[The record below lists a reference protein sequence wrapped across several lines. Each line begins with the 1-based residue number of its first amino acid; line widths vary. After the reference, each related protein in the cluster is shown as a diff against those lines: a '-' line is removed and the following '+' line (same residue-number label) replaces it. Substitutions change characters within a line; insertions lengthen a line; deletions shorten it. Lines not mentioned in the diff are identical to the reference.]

1 MTIQL
6 SASDVER
13 IAALDATDQAALV
26 RSGELTAADLVSS
39 AMGRIEQAN
48 PALNAVITTAFE
60 QALDSVA
67 DGAPPGP
74 FGGVPFLL
82 KDLVAEA
89 AGLRYTAG
97 SEFLR
102 DHESTV
108 DSELVVRLRRAG
120 LVVLG
125 KASTSEFGSLSTTEP
140 ARLGATHNPWQPG
153 HTPGGS
159 SGGSAAAVASGM
171 VPMAH
176 ANDVGG
182 SIRVPA
188 SCCGLFGLKPTRGR
202 NPLGPVYRDAFAG
215 LGVEHAV
222 TRSVRDS
229 AALLDAT
236 AGPRLGDPY
245 AAVAPAGGLSVGGF
259 AAEVGRPPGRLRV
272 AVTTVTPE
280 GRPVHPECVAAAH
293 DAAALCAE
301 LGHEVVERDM
311 TELTPDVGAAIG
323 TVFSAGTA
331 WTVAH
336 WAHRLGRAPQDGE
349 LEPFTR
355 LLYDH
360 GRKIGA
366 ADYLLAVTTV
376 QMFGRRIAEAF
387 ESFDVWLSPTLAQ
400 PPLPLGVMVSGAE
413 APFAAQ
419 EAAAGFSAFP
429 LVAANITGGPAMSVP
444 LHWTASGLPVGV
456 HVTAPVGHEAT
467 LFQLA
472 GQLEEARPW
481 AERRPTVW
489 TGVRP

>member
-1 MTIQL
+1 MTTQL

-13 IAALDATDQAALV
+13 IAALDATEQAALV

-39 AMGRIEQAN
+39 AITRIEQAN

-60 QALDSVA
+60 QALGFVA
-67 DGAPPGP
+67 DGAPSGP
-74 FGGVPFLL
+74 LGGVPFLL

-89 AGLRYTAG
+89 AGMRYAAG

-102 DHESTV
+102 DHRSTV

-125 KASTSEFGSLSTTEP
+125 KTNTCEFGMVPTTEP
-140 ARLGATHNPWQPG
+140 LRFGATRNPWDLNR
-153 HTPGGS
+153 TIGGS

-176 ANDVGG
+176 ANDAGG
-182 SIRVPA
+182 SIRIPA

-202 NPLGPVYRDAFAG
+202 NPLGPLYGDAYGG

-236 AGPRLGDPY
+236 AGPAPGDPC
-245 AAVAPAGGLSVGGF
+245 AAVGPVGGLSAGGF
-259 AAEVGRPPGRLRV
+259 AAEVSQPPGRLRV
-272 AVTTVTPE
+272 AVTTATPE
-280 GRPVHPECVAAAH
+280 GRPVPGECAAAAQ
-293 DAAALCAE
+293 DAAALCEE

-311 TELTPDVGAAIG
+311 TELTPEVGKAIG
-323 TVFSAGTA
+323 TVFSAATA
-331 WTVAH
+331 WSVDV
-336 WAHRLGRAPQDGE
+336 WAHRLGRTPQDGE

-360 GRKIGA
+360 GRKITA
-366 ADYLLAVTTV
+366 PDYLLAVTTL
-376 QMFGRRIAEAF
+376 QLFGRGVAEAF

-400 PPLPLGVMVSGAE
+400 PPLPLGVMVGTPD
-413 APFAAQ
+413 APYAGND
-419 EAAAGFSAFP
+419 AAAGFSAFP

-456 HVTAPVGHEAT
+456 HVTAAVGCEAT
-467 LFQLA
+467 LFRLA

-481 AERRPTVW
+481 AGRRPAVW